1 MEKIKMKY
9 YEEEFEVSGY
19 PKAVFRFKQVK
30 GIQLFALK
38 ITQWESSKN
47 LYDFN
52 VFYTDFVLSNTEVRL
67 GEKWVSVKDK
77 DSYLPTGIEEDGT
90 SIMEIVSRFNTEVL
104 NPFFLKSSE
113 SH

>member
-1 MEKIKMKY
+1 MKY
-9 YEEEFEVSGY
+9 YEEEFELGNF
-19 PKAVFRFKQVK
+19 PKAVFRFKELK

-38 ITQWESSKN
+38 LTQWESSKD
-47 LYDFN
+47 LYNFN

-67 GEKWVSVKDK
+67 GEKWTAVKDK
-77 DSYLPTGIEEDGT
+77 DSYLPIGIEEDG
-90 SIMEIVSRFNTEVL
+90 SAIMEIVSRFNTEVL